1 METSRMIV
9 TCRDLNVTFDLNCCT
24 V

>member
-1 METSRMIV
+1 MVISRMIV
-9 TCRDLNVTFDLNCCT
+9 TYRDLNVTFDLNCCT